1 MADLDMTLTDTQVRK
16 WGRARVGISDYG
28 AAGITVPTA
37 ASGLFDGTSFKPKAW
52 PAEVYQG
59 ESELIPSTVFGAA
72 LALGSLSRGI

>member
-37 ASGLFDGTSFKPKAW
+37 ASGLFDGASFKPKAW
-52 PAEVYQG
+52 PAGVKE
-59 ESELIPSTVFGAA
+59 
-72 LALGSLSRGI
+72 GSPPRARGRRHYLR